1 LSNFFLIKRCIDL
14 TGALIVAIVTLPVM
28 LLVAILV
35 KLEDFGSVFYRA
47 ERVGLNQ
54 RAFQMLKFRTMRQDA
69 DKTGPGLTQQGDPRI
84 TKIGRVLRR
93 LSIDELPQIINVLRG
108 EMSLIGPRPEIA
120 EIVDQYSNE
129 QLEALSVRPGI
140 TGLSQVNGRDDLS
153 IEEKVGFDLQY
164 VRNLSMKQELTI
176 LAMTLPAVVSAR
188 GNRF

>member
-1 LSNFFLIKRCIDL
+1 MSNFFLIKRCIDL